1 MFVASHQVIEATT
14 VKAACP
20 FKPTLPKKKKDADDE
35 DEEDDEDEDEQD
47 SDRRAVEAFMN
58 RYKEDWEKR
67 LETMPD
73 RYISYDRLKV
83 RTMKREREGVR

>member
-1 MFVASHQVIEATT
+1 MIEATT

-35 DEEDDEDEDEQD
+35 EEEDDEEDEQD
-47 SDRRAVEAFMN
+47 SDKRAVEAFMN
-58 RYKEDWEKR
+58 RYKEDWDKR

-83 RTMKREREGVR
+83 SDREW

>member
-1 MFVASHQVIEATT
+1 MIEATT

-20 FKPTLPKKKKDADDE
+20 FKPTLPKKKKDEEEE
-35 DEEDDEDEDEQD
+35 DEDEDEDEQD
-47 SDRRAVEAFMN
+47 SDRRAVEAFMG
-58 RYKEDWEKR
+58 RYKEDWDKR

-83 RTMKREREGVR
+83 RLYSLEIP